1 MNHGCGASYPNHG
14 DTSNWNS
21 HTKKGSTMDIEQL
34 RIVKAARERRCK
46 ARTAK
51 GLLRYIKRNHML
63 LKAEVKWTDK
73 KRTNHHRTSL
83 EVAHRN
89 AKKNRE
95 LGIMFDDSDYAD
107 TVLAE
112 VRTKYPRLR
121 AWGDGQHVIRQ
132 SLAGQKVT
140 ETDWSSRWPRTVH
153 DFTYHSRIFLAK
165 HGMTAEIWQGGK
177 LVKKISAPSG
187 MHFENDT
194 LGRADSRFAG
204 TSDGNIS
211 NGLVVVCN
219 TSRAEYHPTAREL
232 KARDY
237 KRRLR
242 QGLLNAKKRD
252 REIKR
257 EERERARESKKK
269 NAHMNRVRVTLQDS
283 LDAGNCLAGSLA
295 FISKVLGIPRRAVMN
310 PDKEVSVLGKELIKT
325 GHSLAIRAV
334 EHAWRREQ
342 KETA

>member
-1 MNHGCGASYPNHG
+1 
-14 DTSNWNS
+14 
-21 HTKKGSTMDIEQL
+21 MDIEQF
-34 RIVKAARERRCK
+34 RTVRAARDRGCK
-46 ARTAK
+46 ARTTK
-51 GLLRYIKRNHML
+51 GLLRYIKSNPSL
-63 LKAEVKWTDK
+63 WKAKWPQRADNV
-73 KRTNHHRTSL
+73 RIYRHRTTL
-83 EVAHRN
+83 EVAHKN
-89 AKKNRE
+89 AKDNRE
-95 LGIMFDDSDYAD
+95 LGIEFDDPDYAD

-112 VRTKYPRLR
+112 IRKKHTRLR
-121 AWGDGQHVIRQ
+121 AWGDGKHVTSQ
-132 SLAGQKVT
+132 ALAGQKIT
-140 ETDWSSRWPRTVH
+140 ETDWSFRWPRTVH
-153 DFTYHSRIFLAK
+153 DFTYHSRLFLAK

-194 LGRADSRFAG
+194 LARADSIFTG
-204 TSDGNIS
+204 TFGGNIS

-219 TSRAEYHPTAREL
+219 KSRTEYHPTAREL
-232 KARDY
+232 KTRDY
-237 KRRLR
+237 KHRLR
-242 QGLLNAKKRD
+242 QGILNAKKRD

-257 EERERARESKKK
+257 EQRERARESKKK

>member
-1 MNHGCGASYPNHG
+1 
-14 DTSNWNS
+14 
-21 HTKKGSTMDIEQL
+21 MDIEQF
-34 RIVKAARERRCK
+34 RIVRAARERGCK

-51 GLLRYIKRNHML
+51 GLLRY
-63 LKAEVKWTDK
+63 VKSNPSLRVSNWLQWTDNK
-73 KRTNHHRTSL
+73 HTNNHRNEL
-83 EVAHRN
+83 EVAHKTAKQNRN
-89 AKKNRE
+89 
-95 LGIMFDDSDYAD
+95 LGIEFDDPGYAD

-112 VRTKYPRLR
+112 IRKKHPRLR
-121 AWGDGQHVIRQ
+121 AWGDGRHVPSQ
-132 SLAGQKVT
+132 TLAGQKVT
-140 ETDWSSRWPRTVH
+140 ETDWSERWPRTVH

-194 LGRADSRFAG
+194 LERADNSFFG
-204 TSDGNIS
+204 TFDGNIS

-219 TSRAEYHPTAREL
+219 KSRTEYHPSAREL

-237 KRRLR
+237 KHRLR
-242 QGLLNAKKRD
+242 QGILNAKKRD

-257 EERERARESKKK
+257 EQRERARESKKK
-269 NAHMNRVRVTLQDS
+269 HAHLNRVKVTLQDS

-342 KETA
+342 KEKTA